1 MPKLHSITDRIA
13 VGTGCSEKTFLVL
26 QGVTCL
32 GFTDLPSRLPTQSS
46 TLYSNNISKFLL
58 SAGPFTTKVK
68 DAFQIDHKDDAVR
81 GALVLEQGEL
91 RWPAPPPAVS
101 PPAFNSYSSI
111 FTPKRV
117 SDGPALLFMA

>member
-1 MPKLHSITDRIA
+1 M
-13 VGTGCSEKTFLVL
+13 V

-58 SAGPFTTKVK
+58 SAGPFTTKVT

-81 GALVLEQGEL
+81 GALVLEQGDL
-91 RWPAPPPAVS
+91 RWPAPPLAVQK
-101 PPAFNSYSSI
+101 FNLSI
-111 FTPKRV
+111 RR
-117 SDGPALLFMA
+117 